1 MRCGLVWHEGAFG
14 MVGHGEWALSS
25 VAAAGAR
32 SGVGWIVDTGSFA
45 WSFVSLVCFL
55 LQPADQRLRY

>member
-1 MRCGLVWHEGAFG
+1 MRCGLVWHKGAFG

-32 SGVGWIVDTGSFA
+32 SGVGWIVEYWEF
-45 WSFVSLVCFL
+45 CMEFL
-55 LQPADQRLRY
+55 LV

>member
-14 MVGHGEWALSS
+14 MVGYGEWALSS

-32 SGVGWIVDTGSFA
+32 SGVGWIVDTGSF
-45 WSFVSLVCFL
+45 CIEFL
-55 LQPADQRLRY
+55 LV